1 MSWVTDISPSKE
13 YRTSQFYID
22 LTAYQRTAKDAFTPY
37 ALKNSADYSSASL
50 NLTSTQFMIGGGVY
64 F

>member
-1 MSWVTDISPSKE
+1 VLQISGGLG
-13 YRTSQFYID
+13 YRTNQFYID

-50 NLTSTQFMIGGGVY
+50 NLTNLQFMIGGGVY

>member
-1 MSWVTDISPSKE
+1 VLQISGGLG
-13 YRTSQFYID
+13 YRTNQFYID

-37 ALKNSADYSSASL
+37 VLKSSADYSSASL
-50 NLTSTQFMIGGGVY
+50 NLTNLQFMIGGGVY